1 MSNVSIFSNAVAVSN
16 GKVTT
21 TSLKIAEIFEKDHDK
36 VVRTIE
42 SLQVPDNFKFSNFGV
57 LEIPYKNGLGKMV
70 MRKAY
75 SITRDGFTLLVMG
88 FTGAAA
94 MRFKIAYLEEFNR
107 MEAELRRLQAGSP
120 SVPSVPVRES
130 PCPPPVQ
137 PELPL
142 SAPCFVPDATYYGV
156 PVMSTMALAKRL
168 GVTVYQIHNAVRF
181 SGAAF
186 SDCTDLYRVKSAKEL
201 RAGGCG
207 LAWGRLTNHVNLF
220 TESGVKKVCD
230 YLRGASP
237 ALPVLPAGSVR
248 PEVLPPVKGELPKP
262 ALDLPRLTRSRG
274 AVTITGAEFRRKL
287 GDCNLDVEKL
297 LRKLSSAG
305 YDVERELAELA
316 YLCATVNR
324 CRRGAYEFM
333 AQIETM
339 NHHARQLADMSYN
352 TTYRFGRDGRIGVP
366 ETVTA

>member
-1 MSNVSIFSNAVAVSN
+1 MSNVSILSNAVAVSD

-21 TSLKIAEIFEKDHDK
+21 TSLKIAEVFGKLHKNVIRD
-36 VVRTIE
+36 IE
-42 SLQVPDNFKFSNFGV
+42 LLQVPDNWHKLNFEPMQIDRQIG
-57 LEIPYKNGLGKMV
+57 NGATRKD
-70 MRKAY
+70 KAY

-130 PCPPPVQ
+130 PCSEQ

-142 SAPCFVPDATYYGV
+142 SAPYFIPETTYYGV
-156 PVMSTMALAKRL
+156 PVMSTTALAERL
-168 GVTVYQIHNAVRF
+168 GVTPGRIHSALQNDRAGLIDGV
-181 SGAAF
+181 
-186 SDCTDLYRVKSAKEL
+186 DLYRIKNAGEL

-207 LAWGRLTNHVNLF
+207 SAWGHMTNRVNLL
-220 TESGVKKVCD
+220 TETGAGKMRA
-230 YLRGASP
+230 YLRNS
-237 ALPVLPAGSVR
+237 LPVRAAAVTAEP
-248 PEVLPPVKGELPKP
+248 LPPVKAELPP
-262 ALDLPRLTRSRG
+262 PELNIPRLPRSRG

-324 CRRGAYEFM
+324 CRRAAYEFM
-333 AQIETM
+333 ARLETM
-339 NHHARQLADMSYN
+339 NHHAGQVADMSYD
-352 TTYRFGRDGRIGVP
+352 TTYRFGRDGIIGVP

>member
-1 MSNVSIFSNAVAVSN
+1 
-16 GKVTT
+16 
-21 TSLKIAEIFEKDHDK
+21 
-36 VVRTIE
+36 
-42 SLQVPDNFKFSNFGV
+42 
-57 LEIPYKNGLGKMV
+57 
-70 MRKAY
+70 
-75 SITRDGFTLLVMG
+75 
-88 FTGAAA
+88 
-94 MRFKIAYLEEFNR
+94 
-107 MEAELRRLQAGSP
+107 MEAELRRLQAG
-120 SVPSVPVRES
+120 VPSVAVRES
-130 PCPPPVQ
+130 PCSEQ

-142 SAPCFVPDATYYGV
+142 SAPYFIPEATYYGV

-262 ALDLPRLTRSRG
+262 VLNLPRLTRSRG

-324 CRRGAYEFM
+324 CRRAAYEFM
-333 AQIETM
+333 ARLETM
-339 NHHARQLADMSYN
+339 NHHAGQVADMSYN
-352 TTYRFGRDGRIGVP
+352 TTYRFGRDGIIGVP

>member
-1 MSNVSIFSNAVAVSN
+1 MNSSILSNAVAVSD

-21 TSLKIAEIFEKDHDK
+21 TSLKIAEVFGKLHKDVLK
-36 VVRTIE
+36 VIE
-42 SLQVPDNFKFSNFGV
+42 SLQVPDNWHKRNFAPMQIDRKIG
-57 LEIPYKNGLGKMV
+57 NGATRKD
-70 MRKAY
+70 KAY

-94 MRFKIAYLEEFNR
+94 MQFKIAYLEEFNR

-130 PCPPPVQ
+130 PCSEQ

-142 SAPCFVPDATYYGV
+142 SASRPQPQFLPEAVYRGV
-156 PVMSTMALAKRL
+156 PVISLPRLAQQL
-168 GVTVYQIHNAVRF
+168 EVAPNQIH
-181 SGAAF
+181 GALHNNRAGLIENTELF
-186 SDCTDLYRVKSAKEL
+186 RVKGGYAL
-201 RAGGCG
+201 RAAGCG
-207 LAWGRLTNHVNLF
+207 NVFGRRTHLLNLF
-220 TESGVKKVCD
+220 TESGAAKIRT
-230 YLRGASP
+230 YLFP
-237 ALPVLPAGSVR
+237 DLPAPAPAVAAE
-248 PEVLPPVKGELPKP
+248 PLPQVKAELPPPG
-262 ALDLPRLTRSRG
+262 LDIPRLTRSRG
-274 AVTITGAEFRRKL
+274 VITITGADFRRKL

-297 LRKLSSAG
+297 LRKLSVAG

-324 CRRGAYEFM
+324 CRRAAYEFM
-333 AQIETM
+333 ARLETM
-339 NHHARQLADMSYN
+339 NHHAGQVADMSYN

>member
-1 MSNVSIFSNAVAVSN
+1 MSDVSIFKFEESFTVRTVIKDNEPWFVAKDVCDVLGLTNSRVAVSPLDEDEK
-16 GKVTT
+16 GVSKVYTPSGEQEMCVINESGLYALVIRSNKPNARKFRKWI
-21 TSLKIAEIFEKDHDK
+21 TSE
-36 VVRTIE
+36 
-42 SLQVPDNFKFSNFGV
+42 V
-57 LEIPYKNGLGKMV
+57 LPAI
-70 MRKAY
+70 RK
-75 SITRDGFTLLVMG
+75 
-88 FTGAAA
+88 TGRYA
-94 MRFKIAYLEEFNR
+94 
-107 MEAELRRLQAGSP
+107 
-120 SVPSVPVRES
+120 V
-130 PCPPPVQ
+130 PVQ

-142 SAPCFVPDATYYGV
+142 SAPYFIPETTYYGV

-168 GVTVYQIHNAVRF
+168 GVTIYQIHNAVRF

-237 ALPVLPAGSVR
+237 ALPVLPASSVR
-248 PEVLPPVKGELPKP
+248 PEVLPPVKAELPKP

-274 AVTITGAEFRRKL
+274 AVTITGAEFRSKL

-297 LRKLSSAG
+297 LRKLSAAG
-305 YDVERELAELA
+305 YDVEREQAELA

-339 NHHARQLADMSYN
+339 NHHVRRLADMSYN
-352 TTYRFGRDGRIGVP
+352 TTCRFGRDGRIGVP

>member
-1 MSNVSIFSNAVAVSN
+1 MSNVSILSNAVAVSD

-21 TSLKIAEIFEKDHDK
+21 TSLKIAEVFGKLHKNVIRD
-36 VVRTIE
+36 IE
-42 SLQVPDNFKFSNFGV
+42 LLQVPDNWHKLNFEPMQIDRQIG
-57 LEIPYKNGLGKMV
+57 NGATRKD
-70 MRKAY
+70 KAY

-156 PVMSTMALAKRL
+156 PVMSTMTLAKRL

-186 SDCTDLYRVKSAKEL
+186 SDCTDLYRVKSGKEL
-201 RAGGCG
+201 RNGGCG

-220 TESGVKKVCD
+220 TESGAKKVRD
-230 YLRGASP
+230 YLRGAP
-237 ALPVLPAGSVR
+237 PVLPAGSVR

-262 ALDLPRLTRSRG
+262 VLNLPRLTRSRG

-297 LRKLSSAG
+297 LRKLSVAG

-324 CRRGAYEFM
+324 CRHAAYEFM
-333 AQIETM
+333 ARLETV
-339 NHHARQLADMSYN
+339 NHHAGQVADMSYD
-352 TTYRFGRDGRIGVP
+352 TTYRFGRDGIIGVP

>member
-1 MSNVSIFSNAVAVSN
+1 MNSSILSNAVAVSD

-21 TSLKIAEIFEKDHDK
+21 TSLKIAEVFGKLHKDVLK
-36 VVRTIE
+36 VIE
-42 SLQVPDNFKFSNFGV
+42 SLQVPDNWHKRNFAPMQIDRKIG
-57 LEIPYKNGLGKMV
+57 NGAIRKD
-70 MRKAY
+70 KAY

-107 MEAELRRLQAGSP
+107 MEAELRRLQAGVP
-120 SVPSVPVRES
+120 YVPSVPVRES
-130 PCPPPVQ
+130 PCSEQ

-142 SAPCFVPDATYYGV
+142 SAPYFIPETTYYGV
-156 PVMSTMALAKRL
+156 PVMSTMTLAKRL

-186 SDCTDLYRVKSAKEL
+186 SDCIDLYRVKSAKEL
-201 RAGGCG
+201 RNGGCG

-230 YLRGASP
+230 YLRSASP

-297 LRKLSSAG
+297 LRKLSVAG

-324 CRRGAYEFM
+324 CRRAAYEFM
-333 AQIETM
+333 ARLETM
-339 NHHARQLADMSYN
+339 NHHAGQVADMSYN

>member
-1 MSNVSIFSNAVAVSN
+1 MSNVSILSNAVAVSD

-21 TSLKIAEIFEKDHDK
+21 TSLKIAEVFGKEHFHVIRDIEK
-36 VVRTIE
+36 
-42 SLQVPDNFKFSNFGV
+42 LQVPAEWHKSNFGV
-57 LEIPYKNGLGKMV
+57 MQITRQIGNGATRKD
-70 MRKAY
+70 KAY

-88 FTGAAA
+88 FTGKAA

-107 MEAELRRLQAGSP
+107 MEAELRRLQAGAP
-120 SVPSVPVRES
+120 SVPSVSVRES
-130 PCPPPVQ
+130 PCSEQ

-142 SAPCFVPDATYYGV
+142 SAPYFIPETTYYGV

-168 GVTVYQIHNAVRF
+168 GVTVYQIHSSMMYNRNGLADGVDVF
-181 SGAAF
+181 
-186 SDCTDLYRVKSAKEL
+186 RVKTRREL
-201 RAGGCG
+201 LAGGC
-207 LAWGRLTNHVNLF
+207 ASAFGRLVRCVDLF
-220 TESGVKKVCD
+220 TETGARKVGAF
-230 YLRGASP
+230 LRAN
-237 ALPVLPAGSVR
+237 LPAGSVR

-297 LRKLSSAG
+297 LRKLSVAG

-352 TTYRFGRDGRIGVP
+352 TTYRFCRDGRIGVP

>member
-107 MEAELRRLQAGSP
+107 MEAELRRLQAGVP

-130 PCPPPVQ
+130 PCSEQ

-142 SAPCFVPDATYYGV
+142 SAPYFIPETTYYGV

-168 GVTVYQIHNAVRF
+168 GVTIYQIHSSMMYNRNGLADGVDVF
-181 SGAAF
+181 
-186 SDCTDLYRVKSAKEL
+186 RVKTRREL
-201 RAGGCG
+201 LAGGC
-207 LAWGRLTNHVNLF
+207 ASAFGRLVRCVDLF
-220 TESGVKKVCD
+220 TETGARKVGAF
-230 YLRGASP
+230 LRAN
-237 ALPVLPAGSVR
+237 LPAGSVR

-297 LRKLSSAG
+297 LRKLSAAG

-324 CRRGAYEFM
+324 CRRAAYEFM
-333 AQIETM
+333 ARLETM
-339 NHHARQLADMSYN
+339 NHHAGQVADMSYN
-352 TTYRFGRDGRIGVP
+352 TTYRFGRDGIIGVP

>member
-1 MSNVSIFSNAVAVSN
+1 MRAVTLDGEPWFVAKDICDVLGLSNITEALRNLDNDELTSEILKSGNQGREMKLVSESGLYALVIRSNKPNARKFRKWITAEVLPAIRKTGRYAV
-16 GKVTT
+16 
-21 TSLKIAEIFEKDHDK
+21 
-36 VVRTIE
+36 
-42 SLQVPDNFKFSNFGV
+42 
-57 LEIPYKNGLGKMV
+57 
-70 MRKAY
+70 
-75 SITRDGFTLLVMG
+75 
-88 FTGAAA
+88 
-94 MRFKIAYLEEFNR
+94 
-107 MEAELRRLQAGSP
+107 
-120 SVPSVPVRES
+120 
-130 PCPPPVQ
+130 PVQ

-142 SAPCFVPDATYYGV
+142 SAPYFIPEATYYGV

-168 GVTVYQIHNAVRF
+168 GVTPGRIHSALQNNRA
-181 SGAAF
+181 GLI
-186 SDCTDLYRVKSAKEL
+186 DGIDLYRVKSAKEL

-262 ALDLPRLTRSRG
+262 VLNLPRLTRSRG

-324 CRRGAYEFM
+324 CRRAAYEFM
-333 AQIETM
+333 ARLETM
-339 NHHARQLADMSYN
+339 NHHAGQVADMSYN
-352 TTYRFGRDGRIGVP
+352 TTYRFGRDGIIGVP

>member
-1 MSNVSIFSNAVAVSN
+1 MQNVSIF
-16 GKVTT
+16 K
-21 TSLKIAEIFEKDHDK
+21 FEESFT
-36 VVRTIE
+36 VRTVIKDNEPWFVAKDVCDVLGLTNPSEALKSLDNDEKTTLRNSEGRAGAGAQCFNIINE
-42 SLQVPDNFKFSNFGV
+42 SGLYALVIRSNKPNARKFRKWITSEV
-57 LEIPYKNGLGKMV
+57 LPAI
-70 MRKAY
+70 RK
-75 SITRDGFTLLVMG
+75 
-88 FTGAAA
+88 TGRYA
-94 MRFKIAYLEEFNR
+94 
-107 MEAELRRLQAGSP
+107 
-120 SVPSVPVRES
+120 V
-130 PCPPPVQ
+130 PVQ

-142 SAPCFVPDATYYGV
+142 SAPYFIPETTYYGV
-156 PVMSTMALAKRL
+156 PVMSTMTLAKRL

-324 CRRGAYEFM
+324 CRHAAYEFM

>member
-1 MSNVSIFSNAVAVSN
+1 MNSSILSNAVAVSD

-21 TSLKIAEIFEKDHDK
+21 TSLKIAEVFGKRHDD
-36 VVRTIE
+36 VMRAVE
-42 SLQVPDNFKFSNFGV
+42 LLQVPDSFKKRNFAE
-57 LEIPYKNGLGKMV
+57 LEIPYKNGLGKTV

-94 MRFKIAYLEEFNR
+94 MQFKIAYLEEFNR
-107 MEAELRRLQAGSP
+107 MEAELRRLQAGIS
-120 SVPSVPVRES
+120 SVPSVSVRES
-130 PCPPPVQ
+130 PCSEQ

-142 SAPCFVPDATYYGV
+142 SAPCFAPEATYYGV
-156 PVMSTMALAKRL
+156 PVMSTTALAERL
-168 GVTVYQIHNAVRF
+168 GVTPGRIHSALQNNRA
-181 SGAAF
+181 GLI
-186 SDCTDLYRVKSAKEL
+186 DGIDLYRIKNAGEL

-207 LAWGRLTNHVNLF
+207 SAWGHMTNRVNLL
-220 TESGVKKVCD
+220 TETGAGKMRA
-230 YLRGASP
+230 YLRNC
-237 ALPVLPAGSVR
+237 LPVLPAGSVR
-248 PEVLPPVKGELPKP
+248 PEVLPPVKAELPKP

-297 LRKLSSAG
+297 LRKLSAAG

-324 CRRGAYEFM
+324 CCRGA
-333 AQIETM
+333 
-339 NHHARQLADMSYN
+339 
-352 TTYRFGRDGRIGVP
+352 
-366 ETVTA
+366 